1 MKIGILTQP
10 LQSNYGGLL
19 QAYALQAVLQRL
31 GHNPVV
37 LKRQNIDVYQ
47 ISLASFVHAFK
58 LAILRFVG
66 SKVYTP
72 KKESVAVVRQNTN
85 LFVRQYI
92 NCSPNLCSTLEL
104 KAYAKKESF
113 DAYVVGSDQ
122 VWRPRYSSFLTN
134 YFLDFAENWSVKRIA
149 YAASFGVD
157 DWEFTPKQ
165 EIRCAAL
172 AKKFD
177 AISVREYSGIML
189 CHDYLGV
196 EATHVLDPTLLLSKD
211 DYIKIVQDNNES
223 KRDGNLFCYVLD
235 KSADVSSA
243 IDYIR
248 EKTGLK
254 SFFTMPKRKLNRD
267 NEEHHLEECI
277 YPRVTEWLR
286 SFMDAEMVVTDS
298 FHGCVFSIIFNKS
311 FWVIGNKER
320 GLARFDSLLKSF
332 GLNDR
337 MVTVDR
343 LSEVDLNSPI
353 DWTAVEE
360 KKKQLVDNSMVFL
373 TKSLSPK

>member
-19 QAYALQAVLQRL
+19 QAYALQTVLQRL
-31 GHNPVV
+31 GHDSIV
-37 LKRQNIDVYQ
+37 LKRQNIDIYK
-47 ISLASFVHAFK
+47 ISLSSFAHVFK
-58 LAILRFVG
+58 FAVLRLVG
-66 SKVYTP
+66 SNVYRP
-72 KKESVAVVRQNTN
+72 RKESVDAVRQNTD
-85 LFVRQYI
+85 LFIRQYI
-92 NCSPNLCSTLEL
+92 NCSPNLCSTSEL

-122 VWRPRYSSFLTN
+122 VWRPRYSAFLTN

-165 EIRCAAL
+165 GKRCAAL
-172 AKKFD
+172 AKDFD
-177 AISVREYSGIML
+177 AISVREYSGVKL

-211 DYIKIVQDNNES
+211 DYIKIVQDHNES
-223 KRDGNLFCYVLD
+223 KREGNLFCYVLD

-243 IDYIR
+243 IDYIS
-248 EKTGLK
+248 EKTDLK
-254 SFFTMPKRKLNRD
+254 SFFTMPNRKLNRD

-298 FHGCVFSIIFNKS
+298 FHGCVFSIIFNKP

-320 GLARFDSLLKSF
+320 GMARFDSLLSTF
-332 GLNDR
+332 GLNNR
-337 MVTVDR
+337 MVSVDDI
-343 LSEVDLNSPI
+343 STIDVKAPI
-353 DWTAVEE
+353 DWSKVEKT
-360 KKKQLVDNSMVFL
+360 KKHLVDYSMSFL
-373 TKSLSPK
+373 TNNLRS